1 MDWRVIPNSSPIL
14 LCVTQVIPALFAN
27 DDIIASTVRFLSVI
41 RLSVNARNGM
51 IAYCVFLGGVF
62 LFFKVGAGGILN

>member
-1 MDWRVIPNSSPIL
+1 MYPASLSFAIIRWIDWRLIPNSSAIL
-14 LCVTQVIPALFAN
+14 LCVTQVIPALLAN

-51 IAYCVFLGGVF
+51 MA
-62 LFFKVGAGGILN
+62 N